1 MNHSKIN
8 VRYAKALFSLGKE
21 RDLLGPLHKDISA
34 IYRLCSDSEDFVQIL
49 DNPVIS
55 SSQKKEIFREVF
67 KGHIS
72 ELALRFI
79 FLIAEN
85 HRELEIP
92 GICRHFIDLVRADR
106 GILPASVTTAEKIS
120 RVTYE
125 QIRKNLVKETG
136 KEIELTEKVNPSI
149 IGGMILRI
157 EDLQYDG
164 SIATQLN
171 KIKTAMLSK

>member
-21 RDLLGPLHKDISA
+21 KNRIRPLHDDISK
-34 IYRLCSDSEDFVQIL
+34 IYSLCGDSEDFLQLL

-55 SSQKKEIFREVF
+55 SSQKKEIFREIL
-67 KGHIS
+67 KAHIS

-79 FLIAEN
+79 MLITEHN
-85 HRELEIP
+85 REVEIP
-92 GICRHFIDLVRADR
+92 GICRYFIDLVRADQ
-106 GILPASVTTAEKIS
+106 GILPTTITSAGELSPGIL
-120 RVTYE
+120 E
-125 QIRKNLVKETG
+125 QIRVSLEKETG

-164 SIATQLN
+164 SIATQLK
-171 KIKTAMLSK
+171 KIRTAMLAK